1 MLRIFTFSIKNFQK
15 KNCIQKNNKRCDGW
29 GYLSQENIQ
38 PCRTSFKGVLANKIN
53 GVPVE
58 SESNLQ

>member
-1 MLRIFTFSIKNFQK
+1 MGGDI
-15 KNCIQKNNKRCDGW
+15 
-29 GYLSQENIQ
+29 
-38 PCRTSFKGVLANKIN
+38 CRTSFKGVLANKIK